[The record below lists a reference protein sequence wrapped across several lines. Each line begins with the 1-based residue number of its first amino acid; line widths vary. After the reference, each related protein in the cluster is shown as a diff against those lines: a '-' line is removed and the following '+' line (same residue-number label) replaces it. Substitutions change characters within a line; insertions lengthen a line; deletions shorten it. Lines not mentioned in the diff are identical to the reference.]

1 MRAELD
7 RLTGTGGGSHPDE
20 VRVEQVTVGQTR
32 SGRVTVERVTVEH
45 ITTEYVTAEYVT
57 VEPEGPG
64 RAEHRPTDRGR
75 TEQLAGHSPIEPRR
89 PEPRLAEPRRPEP
102 QLAEPRLA
110 EPRLTEPQL
119 AEPQLAEPQLAEPRL
134 TEPRPAEYRA
144 ADRWPAEQRTTEARI
159 VEPRVIE
166 HPDGPPPGYIAANH
180 PPANHGHHEP
190 TVTEP
195 SSPWPIRQEPG
206 PARQEPGPA
215 RQEPGPAR
223 QEPGPAQHES
233 VPAQHEPGPARHEPR
248 SVGHEPRSVGH
259 EPDPVRQEPRTPWH
273 EPGSAWHEP
282 GTPWHE
288 PGSAWPEPG
297 SAQNDRGSAWH
308 GQAVDVDGP
317 RSGRVDADQ
326 DSDRSW
332 PIRQDT
338 GRDTGRQDTGRQ
350 DTGRQDTGRQ
360 DTGRQDTGRQDTGRE
375 AGRQD
380 DVRDEALR
388 HEQLRRDGLRRDVAG
403 PGADDRK
410 PPKGHKGSRR
420 SGARSPNKG
429 PIIPSPA
436 TSAPGSPAPA
446 GASDYAPG
454 GPGTGAGAG
463 TADADRTDSTGGLSG
478 PLAGNAPPDYVAPD
492 NAPPLSGAGGRIPT
506 DRARNRAV
514 DRHWSPAR
522 NRSGAV
528 RPPSRPFI
536 RIPGRHAAMSR
547 RQAWETRYV
556 RALLWCDLLA
566 GIAAGTV
573 AFALRFG
580 DEVTTYNRGYLV
592 LSGLLPVLLLLVLA
606 FSRAY
611 ERRFLFVGTDE
622 YQRVIRA
629 GVGLIAGAAVISY
642 ALELDLARSYV
653 LAALPT
659 ATVAALVLRFALR
672 KRLHMTRKRGE
683 NMRRVIVVGHE
694 LAVVGITRQL
704 NRERYHGLEV
714 VGACLPP
721 HHDGDVGLPVYGT
734 FDDVGDA
741 VEAATA
747 DTVLVLSCPELD
759 GVVLRRLAWRLE
771 RDEVDL
777 IVASA
782 LIDVAGARTTIRP
795 VDGLPML
802 HVEHP
807 RLHGGARLVKDTIDR
822 VGALVLTLLL
832 SPVLLGVAL
841 SVRLT
846 SRGPVLFRQVRV
858 GRDGT
863 EFRIF
868 KFRSMYVDAEA
879 RLAELRHLNEHDG
892 VLFKI
897 RDDPRVTP
905 VGRWLRRLSLD
916 ELPQLLNVLTGQMSL
931 VGPRP
936 PLPVEV
942 AAYADDVRRRL
953 AVKPGMTG
961 LWQVS
966 GRSDLSW
973 EEAVRLDL
981 RYVEN
986 WSLSLD
992 LVILLRTMTAVV
1004 RSSGAY

>member
-1 MRAELD
+1 VQQSLSGGFEPADLAYQPDDDQPTLLLPDMRAEMD
-7 RLTGTGGGSHPDE
+7 RLAETGGVSHPDQ

-32 SGRVTVERVTVEH
+32 SERVTVERVTVEH

-57 VEPEGPG
+57 VDPHHQDRAQTGHRPTEQP
-64 RAEHRPTDRGR
+64 RAEHRPTEHGR
-75 TEQLAGHSPIEPRR
+75 
-89 PEPRLAEPRRPEP
+89 
-102 QLAEPRLA
+102 
-110 EPRLTEPQL
+110 
-119 AEPQLAEPQLAEPRL
+119 
-134 TEPRPAEYRA
+134 
-144 ADRWPAEQRTTEARI
+144 AEQIA
-159 VEPRVIE
+159 E
-166 HPDGPPPGYIAANH
+166 HRDTPPPGYVAANH

-195 SSPWPIRQEPG
+195 SSSWPIRQEPG
-206 PARQEPGPA
+206 RDGHEPGSPRQEPGSAWRRRGSAGPEQGPSWPA
-215 RQEPGPAR
+215 QAPAGDEQGQGRPEPGPA
-223 QEPGPAQHES
+223 
-233 VPAQHEPGPARHEPR
+233 
-248 SVGHEPRSVGH
+248 
-259 EPDPVRQEPRTPWH
+259 WH
-273 EPGSAWHEP
+273 DPGSAWHEP
-282 GTPWHE
+282 GSTWHE
-288 PGSAWPEPG
+288 PGSTWHEPESASQAPEQAPG
-297 SAQNDRGSAWH
+297 ADR
-308 GQAVDVDGP
+308 P
-317 RSGRVDADQ
+317 RSARVDAGQ
-326 DSDRSW
+326 EPDRSW
-332 PIRQDT
+332 PIRQET
-338 GRDTGRQDTGRQ
+338 GQESDRDGGF
-350 DTGRQDTGRQ
+350 
-360 DTGRQDTGRQDTGRE
+360 
-375 AGRQD
+375 
-380 DVRDEALR
+380 
-388 HEQLRRDGLRRDVAG
+388 RRDDAG
-403 PGADDRK
+403 TDDPK
-410 PPKGHKGSRR
+410 PPRGHKGSRR
-420 SGARSPNKG
+420 SGTRSTNTG
-429 PIIPSPA
+429 PVIPSPA

-446 GASDYAPG
+446 GAADHAP
-454 GPGTGAGAG
+454 GAGAATG
-463 TADADRTDSTGGLSG
+463 AEFTDSASALSG
-478 PLAGNAPPDYVAPD
+478 GPLTGNAPPDYVAPD
-492 NAPPLSGAGGRIPT
+492 NAPPVAGAGGRIPT

-566 GIAAGTV
+566 GVAAGTV

-592 LSGLLPVLLLLVLA
+592 LSGLLPVLLMLVLA

-629 GVGLIAGAAVISY
+629 GVGLIAGAAVVSY

-659 ATVAALVLRFALR
+659 AIGTALVLRFALR
-672 KRLHMTRKRGE
+672 KRLHLSRKRGE

-822 VGALVLTLLL
+822 VGALVLTLVLA
-832 SPVLLGVAL
+832 PVLLGVAL